1 MTGYVRKAGTIQAI
15 KFPLID
21 VTLAEK
27 DKEEI
32 ARSIGAWAFD
42 QGAESVEM
50 YGVGGIGVTYKGREQ
65 MVLHGQVLYFN
76 SELDRFLIM
85 PEYILKRDWVEVE
98 DSMPAFLESRNIKV
112 LPLELIAEACHE
124 ANRVI
129 QKHQGDPAVSP
140 RWTYAPKWQKDSAI
154 SGVTAALSGST
165 PEQLH
170 EKWCQ
175 VKYAEGWI
183 YGETK
188 NETTKTH
195 PCLVPYSELPKEQRV
210 KDYVFAAIVKAFDDA
225 AKEK

>member
-1 MTGYVRKAGTIQAI
+1 MAGYVNKRQTIQAI
-15 KFPLID
+15 IFPKID
-21 VTLAEK
+21 RTLAQK
-27 DKEEI
+27 DNEEV
-32 ARSIGAWAFD
+32 AREIGAWAFD
-42 QGAESVEM
+42 HGAEDVEM
-50 YGVGGIGVTYKGREQ
+50 FGVLGLGVTYKGHQ
-65 MVLHGQVLYFN
+65 TIVSNGSVLYFD
-76 SELDRFLIM
+76 SDGDRFGTMSTYDINQYWERL
-85 PEYILKRDWVEVE
+85 E
-98 DSMPAFLESRNIKV
+98 DDIPAPARNIKV

-175 VKYAEGWI
+175 VKYAEGWT

-195 PCLVPYSELPKEQRV
+195 PCLVPYSELPREQRV
-210 KDYVFAAIVKAFDDA
+210 KDYVFSAIVKAFDDA